1 MGEIMGGECFP
12 FAMQV
17 VRGRWFTVYASMLVM
32 CGAGT
37 TYIYSLYSQNIKALG
52 YTEAEMSNIAFYKDV
67 GSCLA
72 VFNGLIVE
80 VIPTWLGLFLGATMN
95 FGGYFMI
102 WLAVTRK
109 ISMPA
114 WQMYFYIAVAA
125 NAPNFSAT
133 IAIVKSVQNFP
144 VSRGVVLGLMKGLA
158 GLGVAIIT
166 QIYYGIIK
174 PPLISKT

>member
-1 MGEIMGGECFP
+1 MGGECFP

-102 WLAVTRK
+102 WLAVTRRILK
-109 ISMPA
+109 PTS
-114 WQMYFYIAVAA
+114 WQMCFYIAIAA

-174 PPLISKT
+174 PPFISKT